1 VKGKL
6 TDRVTFLSYLPR
18 VEMLEHLKQADV
30 FVQPSIASEMFG
42 IAVAEAM
49 AAGAPVVA
57 TRICGLPELVADGV
71 TGLLV
76 DRDDPEMLAEAI
88 IHLLDDSNLSGHMGD
103 AGRAR
108 VEQLFTWDQTT
119 EALQNAFISEHSRVN
134 DDLRRAALR

>member
-1 VKGKL
+1 
-6 TDRVTFLSYLPR
+6 
-18 VEMLEHLKQADV
+18 
-30 FVQPSIASEMFG
+30 
-42 IAVAEAM
+42 M

-57 TRICGLPELVADGV
+57 TRICGLPELVADGE

-88 IHLLDDSNLSGHMGD
+88 IHLLGDSNLSGRMGD

-108 VEQLFTWDQTT
+108 VAELFTWDQTT

-134 DDLRRAALR
+134 DDLRHGHPG